1 MKRSTIAKDFE
12 AKQASAAGAA
22 DRTISAEPTMAANF
36 AASGSSVD
44 WPGAGAVGGGQ
55 FASKDEV
62 GELRQAV
69 AMKVRQACRNRCF
82 SGLVGVHVRVHVR
95 MLFRPSMPAVHV
107 LGGAFRSAWQLRD
120 EMQEA
125 RN

>member
-22 DRTISAEPTMAANF
+22 DRTISAEPPMAANF

-69 AMKVRQACRNRCF
+69 AMKVRQACGNRCF
-82 SGLVGVHVRVHVR
+82 SVLAGVRVLV
-95 MLFRPSMPAVHV
+95 FFQPSMPAVHV
-107 LGGAFRSAWQLRD
+107 LGGASRSAWKLRD